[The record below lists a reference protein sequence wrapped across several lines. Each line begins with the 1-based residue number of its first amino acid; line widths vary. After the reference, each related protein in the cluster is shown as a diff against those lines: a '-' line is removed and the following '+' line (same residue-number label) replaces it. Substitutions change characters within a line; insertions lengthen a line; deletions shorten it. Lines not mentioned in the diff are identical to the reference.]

1 MDAAAHQIII
11 SQLDELAE
19 QVAATIVQFE
29 RTGMTSLMKDDY
41 VALHELEH
49 RILSMRREH
58 VMAVSDLAQETVQ
71 H

>member
-49 RILSMRREH
+49 RILTMRHEY
-58 VMAVSDLAQETVQ
+58 VLAAAELNGIQR
-71 H
+71 